1 LQFPNLNWALAQWGP
16 RYRFAAKLG
25 ESESWLSRK
34 MNGRIPFSSQ
44 EREVIA
50 KTLGYPTEWLFQE
63 PQPPSRAQIPVR
75 EEQAEIMPLFSEVR
89 P

>member
-1 LQFPNLNWALAQWGP
+1 LKFPNLNWALAQWGP

-63 PQPPSRAQIPVR
+63 PQPPPANVVHTSIGTGSGGSGCM
-75 EEQAEIMPLFSEVR
+75 IFS
-89 P
+89 